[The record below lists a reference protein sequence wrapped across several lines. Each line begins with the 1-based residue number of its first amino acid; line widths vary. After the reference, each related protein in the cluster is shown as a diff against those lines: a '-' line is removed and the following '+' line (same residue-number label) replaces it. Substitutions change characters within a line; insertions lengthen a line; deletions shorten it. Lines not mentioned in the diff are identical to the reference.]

1 MAYTSEIKLESV
13 FHELSND
20 NLKQDNIVFKEKKR
34 KEVKLF
40 SYLKQLKYKPY
51 SMPLT
56 SWNKLQRKG

>member
-56 SWNKLQRKG
+56 S